1 MIPLREANPRIIIEG
16 GSTSDKAS
24 PGGCC
29 ESATAKRRRL
39 SRYLH
44 PGGKTD
50 GHPHPPPLP
59 GVYSPPPATVHFA
72 AAVTRPPMA
81 TRKLTPVEVLLRLQ
95 DRLEK
100 RMEAIQRAKLD
111 GYEIV
116 ISELETEMDYLR
128 RAARYLEK

>member
-1 MIPLREANPRIIIEG
+1 
-16 GSTSDKAS
+16 
-24 PGGCC
+24 
-29 ESATAKRRRL
+29 
-39 SRYLH
+39 
-44 PGGKTD
+44 
-50 GHPHPPPLP
+50 
-59 GVYSPPPATVHFA
+59 
-72 AAVTRPPMA
+72 MA